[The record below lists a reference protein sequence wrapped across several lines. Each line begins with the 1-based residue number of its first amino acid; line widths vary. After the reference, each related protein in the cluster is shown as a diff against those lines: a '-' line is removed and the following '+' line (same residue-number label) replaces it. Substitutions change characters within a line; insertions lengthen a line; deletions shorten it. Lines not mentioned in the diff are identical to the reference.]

1 MTEKKFHFADADAQS
16 KKVNTLLCIS
26 TTILFLLSYAIVI
39 VSFLQGNRTAV
50 FAFGMLA
57 VMVVT
62 LVTGFTTLKKDS
74 GNVKLRYYM
83 MIGLCI
89 VTAMLVYAY
98 VDYYMRFLAAMPFL
112 VCVLFF
118 DTKFSQITAIIVSAE
133 NIVITL
139 IRQFV
144 WHNYEDETFVPNLV
158 AGLVVTVL
166 MFLMSYITKVG
177 KIFNSDSLARI
188 QHEADMQNT
197 MMADVL
203 QIAERVQIGTNEA
216 MDIIYDLQASSETVN
231 EAMDNISKSS
241 VSTAESI
248 QNQSYMTQDIQEHLK
263 QMVARAEDMEKVAA
277 HSTKLNSEN
286 VGKMHSLREE
296 ATTLIETNDTVTE
309 AMKHLQENVDNVKA
323 ITKTIFDI
331 SSQTNLLA
339 LNASIESA
347 RAGEAGRGF
356 AVVADEIRTLSER
369 TRTETEN
376 ITQILDT
383 LAENTMQTSNA
394 IDKSLKIG
402 SVQESMILEISGQ
415 FEEINSNVKAL
426 ANDVKEIG
434 NLLTNLSDANTEI
447 VNDITTLSAVTEEVT
462 ASTQQSAEMTEN
474 NYRSAVKAKEILD
487 GILMVSHE
495 LDKYIQA
502 K

>member
-1 MTEKKFHFADADAQS
+1 MEEKKFHYADADAQI

-26 TTILFLLSYAIVI
+26 TTILFLLSYAVVAI
-39 VSFLQGNRTAV
+39 SFLQGNRTAA
-50 FAFGMLA
+50 FAIGMLI
-57 VMVVT
+57 VMVIT
-62 LVTGFTTLKKDS
+62 LITGFTTLKKDS
-74 GNVKLRYYM
+74 GNVNLRYYM

-98 VDYYMRFLAAMPFL
+98 VDYYMRFLAVMPFL
-112 VCVLFF
+112 VCILFF
-118 DTKFSQITAIIVSAE
+118 DRKFSQITAIIVSAE
-133 NIVITL
+133 NIIITL
-139 IRQFV
+139 ARQFI
-144 WHNYEDETFVPNLV
+144 WNNYEDETFVPNLV
-158 AGLVVTVL
+158 AGISVTVL
-166 MFLMSYITKVG
+166 MFLMAYITKVG

-188 QHEADMQNT
+188 QHEADIQNAMVT
-197 MMADVL
+197 DIL
-203 QIAERVQIGTNEA
+203 QIAERVQSGTNEA
-216 MDIIYDLQASSETVN
+216 MDIVYDLQVSSETVN

-248 QNQSYMTQDIQEHLK
+248 QNQSYMTQDIQEHIK
-263 QMVARAEDMEKVAA
+263 QMVAHAEDMEKVAA
-277 HSTKLNSEN
+277 HSTKLNGKSME
-286 VGKMHSLREE
+286 KMHSLRKE
-296 ATTLIETNDTVTE
+296 ASALIETNDTVTE
-309 AMKHLQENVDNVKA
+309 AMKQLQENVDSVKA

-383 LAENTMQTSNA
+383 LAENTMQTANA
-394 IDKSLKIG
+394 VDKSLKIG
-402 SVQESMILEISGQ
+402 SVQETMILEISGQ

-434 NLLTNLSDANTEI
+434 SLITNLSDANTEI

-462 ASTQQSAEMTEN
+462 ASTQQSVEMTEG
-474 NYRSAVKAKEILD
+474 NYRSALKAKEILD
-487 GILMVSHE
+487 GILIVSHE
-495 LDKYIQA
+495 LDKYTQTE
-502 K
+502 

>member
-1 MTEKKFHFADADAQS
+1 MEEKKFHFADVGAQS

-26 TTILFLLSYAIVI
+26 TTILFLLSYAVVA

-50 FAFGMLA
+50 FAIGMLV

-62 LVTGFTTLKKDS
+62 LVIGFTTLKRDS
-74 GNVKLRYYM
+74 GNVKLRYYI

-98 VDYYMRFLAAMPFL
+98 VDYYMRFLAVMPFL
-112 VCVLFF
+112 GCVLFF
-118 DTKFSQITAIIVSAE
+118 DTKFSQIAAIIVSAE
-133 NIVITL
+133 NIIITL
-139 IRQFV
+139 MRQFV

-158 AGLVVTVL
+158 AGLAVTVL

-188 QHEADMQNT
+188 QHEADMQNA
-197 MMADVL
+197 MMMDVL
-203 QIAERVQIGTNEA
+203 QIAERVQNGTNEA
-216 MDIIYDLQASSETVN
+216 MDIISELQTSAETVN
-231 EAMDNISKSS
+231 QAMDNISKSS

-248 QNQSYMTQDIQEHLK
+248 QNQSYMTQDIQEHLE
-263 QMVARAEDMEKVAA
+263 QMVLRAEGMDKVAA
-277 HSTKLNSEN
+277 HSTKLNNTSVE
-286 VGKMHSLREE
+286 KMHSLRKE
-296 ATTLIETNDTVTE
+296 AATLIETNDTVTE
-309 AMKHLQENVDNVKA
+309 AMKQLQQNVDSVKA

-383 LAENTMQTSNA
+383 LAENTVQTARA

-402 SVQESMILEISGQ
+402 SVQETMIVEISDQ
-415 FEEINSNVKAL
+415 FEEINANVKSL
-426 ANDVKEIG
+426 ADDVNEIG
-434 NLLTNLSDANTEI
+434 KLLTNLSDANTEI
-447 VNDITTLSAVTEEVT
+447 VSDITTLSAVTEEVT
-462 ASTQQSAEMTEN
+462 ASAQQSSEMTEG
-474 NYRSAVKAKEILD
+474 NYRSAIKAKEILD
-487 GILMVSHE
+487 NIQKVSHE
-495 LDKYIQA
+495 LDKYIQT